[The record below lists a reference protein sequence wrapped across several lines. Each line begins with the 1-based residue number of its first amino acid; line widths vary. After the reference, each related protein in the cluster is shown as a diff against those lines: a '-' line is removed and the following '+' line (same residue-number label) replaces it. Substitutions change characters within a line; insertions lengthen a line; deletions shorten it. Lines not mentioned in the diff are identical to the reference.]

1 MKVTELAPAKL
12 NLYLKVLRKRSDGYH
27 DIETLF
33 ERIDVFDTVTVTS
46 IGNTIT
52 IECDNSSVLTGKDS
66 ICYKAAELL
75 QKRLS
80 ALRRDKGKGVFISI
94 EKRIPVAAGLGGG
107 SSDAAS
113 VLKALNKLWGLD
125 LDKKELMDL
134 GASLGAD
141 VPFFLSDAS
150 FAIGRGIG
158 DEIEPIRGSK
168 LLWQVVICPNIEIL
182 SKDIYAAYSKEHSLT
197 LTTGGGVD
205 TILTPVSDICEIA
218 FLKKLLH
225 NDLENV
231 VLSRES
237 IIKDIKDKLRDVGG
251 GNTLVSGSG
260 PSVFGLFSTRKEA
273 VKAKQGCLKEFL
285 HSNEWH
291 AFVTRTF

>member
-12 NLYLKVLRKRSDGYH
+12 NLYLKVLRKRPDGYH

-33 ERIDVFDTVTVTS
+33 ERIDIFDTITVAP

-52 IECDNSSVLTGKDS
+52 IECDNPSVPTGKDS
-66 ICYKAAELL
+66 ICYRAAELL
-75 QKRLS
+75 QERLLT
-80 ALRRDKGKGVFISI
+80 LRREKGKGIFIRI
-94 EKRIPVAAGLGGG
+94 EKKIPIAAGLGGG

-113 VLKALNKLWGLD
+113 VLKALNRLWGLD
-125 LDKKELMDL
+125 LGKKELMNL
-134 GASLGAD
+134 GSSLGAD

-158 DEIEPIRGSK
+158 DEIKPIRDGK

-205 TILTPVSDICEIA
+205 TILPPVSDICEIA

-225 NDLENV
+225 NDLESV

-237 IIKDIKDKLRDVGG
+237 IIKDIKDRLAEIGG

-260 PSVFGLFSTRKEA
+260 PSVFGLFSSRKEA
-273 VKAKQGCLKEFL
+273 VKAMQDCLKEFS